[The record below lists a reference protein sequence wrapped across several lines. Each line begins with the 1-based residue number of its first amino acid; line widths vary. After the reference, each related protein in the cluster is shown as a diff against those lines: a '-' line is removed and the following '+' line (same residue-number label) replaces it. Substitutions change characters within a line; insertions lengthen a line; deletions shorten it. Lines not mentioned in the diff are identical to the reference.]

1 MKATVSVRFTPN
13 ENAIDQ
19 LTIGTIG
26 VNASFV
32 GNVYIDNIKLAQYDE
47 SGNYVK
53 ITETV
58 QAGDQAGLDHM
69 ATSVKLVDSEATA
82 STKALAAYLTGLR
95 ADDKVLFGHQNS
107 TFRSVRDNGNTSDIK
122 DITGSEA
129 G

>member
-26 VNASFV
+26 VNSSFA

-53 ITETV
+53 ITENV
-58 QAGDQAGLDHM
+58 GDSGKIRKWFYIGQILL
-69 ATSVKLVDSEATA
+69 SC
-82 STKALAAYLTGLR
+82 YL
-95 ADDKVLFGHQNS
+95 
-107 TFRSVRDNGNTSDIK
+107 
-122 DITGSEA
+122 
-129 G
+129 